1 MIKKSFLAIFATL
14 ALSQQAFSASPP
26 NPMQTWIIMGDSIMS
41 AVSPA
46 KVDGPSGLSS
56 HMTANLLMNEKNISI
71 RNISSPGNS
80 IGHSD
85 STGFGNTASVTQSL
99 DRIAGFFSFY
109 NGIIIQ
115 AGTND
120 YGRSVSLSTFN
131 KSLEGILSYAKARN
145 KKVLLMEPIWRR
157 NEGVKNKEGLVLSD
171 YSKAMQSLCYKY
183 NTICHFAERK
193 NSKLATIN
201 SSGYFDAN
209 EVKAKGELHLNAFGH
224 RAYAD
229 WIKLEAAKKK
239 WF

>member
-41 AVSPA
+41 AVSPS

-56 HMTANLLMNEKNISI
+56 QMTANLLMNEKNISV

-85 STGFGNTASVTQSL
+85 STGFGNTVSVTQSL

-120 YGRSVSLSTFN
+120 FGRSVSLSTFN
-131 KSLEGILSYAKARN
+131 KSLEGILSYAQSRN

-157 NEGVKNKEGLVLSD
+157 NESVKNQQGLTLND
-171 YSKAMQSLCYKY
+171 YSKSMRTLCTKY
-183 NTICHFAERK
+183 SSYCHFAERT
-193 NSKLATIN
+193 NSKLGTSN
-201 SSGYFDAN
+201 SYVYFDAN
-209 EVKAKGELHLNAFGH
+209 EIKAKGELHLNASGH
-224 RAYAD
+224 RAYTD
-229 WIKLEAAKKK
+229 WIKLEAAKRK